1 MAGGDTAIDAI
12 GCGLIGQW
20 LSVTDLRSLLLIIV
34 LCAASVCVVLYRRNQ
49 SLQAGWRKDLIEQA
63 SLRQADHDAQ
73 AALAR
78 ETAATLSRL
87 TALVENMPRH

>member
-1 MAGGDTAIDAI
+1 MEIYSD
-12 GCGLIGQW
+12 CGLISQW
-20 LSVTDLRSLLLIIV
+20 LAVTDLRSALLIIV

-49 SLQAGWRKDLIEQA
+49 SLQAGWRADLIEQA

-78 ETAATLSRL
+78 ETAVTLSRL
-87 TALVENMPRH
+87 TALVESMPRH